1 MMIDVDEFSGF
12 LKKQNYSKNSI
23 LSYRKSLL
31 NFADFVGSRPVTKE
45 LLYEYRESLMDNN
58 APATVNL
65 RLNAVH
71 RWLRM
76 QGYNVKIKGVRQEQR
91 SYLDNVITMN
101 DYLHLLSCL
110 AKDEAWLLYVFVRL
124 LAVTGLRISEMMQ
137 VRYDHLTAG
146 YIDLIHTKN
155 NRCRRVFIPEK
166 VCEEILALLSDD
178 AVRRQ
183 FPEGFGLF
191 IRDDQ
196 RLDTAIRYYQNRL
209 YRCAFKYRLDKNVLH
224 PHSFRHFFAKNFL
237 RHNTDIVLLADL
249 LGHSKIETTRIYLR
263 QTRSEQKEMIN
274 QIVDW

>member
-1 MMIDVDEFSGF
+1 MMIDVDEFSRF
-12 LKKQNYSKNSI
+12 LKRQNYSKNSI
-23 LSYRKSLL
+23 LSYRKSLS
-31 NFADFVGSRPVTKE
+31 NFADFIGSRAVTKE

-76 QGYNVKIKGVRQEQR
+76 QGYNLKIKTVRQEQR

-101 DYLHLLSCL
+101 DYRYLLTCL
-110 AKDEAWLLYVFVRL
+110 ARDEVWLLYVFVRL

-137 VRYDHLTAG
+137 VRYDHLAVG
-146 YIDLIHTKN
+146 YIDLVHTKN
-155 NRCRRVFIPEK
+155 NRYRRGFFPEK
-166 VCEEILALLSDD
+166 VCEEVLELLSRDD
-178 AVRRQ
+178 ARRQ
-183 FPEGFGLF
+183 FPEGFCLF
-191 IRDDQ
+191 IRDNQ
-196 RLDTAIRYYQNRL
+196 RPETAIRYYQNRL
-209 YRCAFKYRLDKNVLH
+209 YRCGAKYCLDKNVLH

-237 RHNTDIVLLADL
+237 SHIVLLADL

-274 QIVDW
+274 RVVDW

>member
-1 MMIDVDEFSGF
+1 MMIDIDEFSGF

-23 LSYRKSLL
+23 LSYRKSLS

-71 RWLRM
+71 RWLQI
-76 QGYNVKIKGVRQEQR
+76 QGYDLKIKTVRQEQR
-91 SYLDNVITMN
+91 SYLDNVITMH
-101 DYLHLLSCL
+101 DYRYLLACL
-110 AKDEAWLLYVFVRL
+110 VKDEAWLLYVFVRL
-124 LAVTGLRISEMMQ
+124 LAVTGLRVSEMMQ

-155 NRCRRVFIPEK
+155 NRYRRVFFPEK
-166 VCEEILALLSDD
+166 VCEEVLELLSRDD
-178 AVRRQ
+178 ARSQ
-183 FPEGFGLF
+183 FPEGFCLF
-191 IRDDQ
+191 LRDNQ
-196 RLDTAIRYYQNRL
+196 RLETAIRYYQNRL
-209 YRCAFKYRLDKNVLH
+209 YRCGAKYRLDKNVLH

-274 QIVDW
+274 RVVDW